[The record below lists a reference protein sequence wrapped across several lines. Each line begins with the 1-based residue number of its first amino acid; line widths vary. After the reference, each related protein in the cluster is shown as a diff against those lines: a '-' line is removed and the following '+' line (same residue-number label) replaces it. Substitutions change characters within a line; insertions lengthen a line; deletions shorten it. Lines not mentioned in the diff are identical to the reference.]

1 MAMSVRD
8 LTPFFAPRSI
18 AVVGAGERATS
29 SGGAIMQMLRQA
41 GYGGRVVP
49 VNPKGGTIFGYE
61 SVTSIAAV
69 DPPVELAV
77 IVIRPDAIL
86 DAAKECADRGIRNL
100 LILPGG
106 FAEAGPPGIARN
118 EALLKLAA
126 ERDLTVAGPNC
137 AGIVHLD
144 PKLRF
149 AATFLR
155 DLPPG
160 TQGGAAA
167 NGLAFISQSG
177 ALAEEVIDK
186 ANARSLPLSSVV
198 SVGNAVHLGV
208 EDYLAWLG
216 ERPEIGAALLYVES
230 IEDHER
236 FRSVARKVAATKP
249 VIALFGGRTGIGAE
263 AAAAHTGA
271 VANDDAAIDA
281 FCASC
286 GIVRVES
293 LRRLLVAAKAF
304 GRFPQGLGSSPS
316 RQPWLTPPRTTT
328 RC

>member
-1 MAMSVRD
+1 MSTPRHD

-18 AVVGAGERATS
+18 AVVGAGERPTS
-29 SGGAIMQMLRQA
+29 SGGAVMQMLRLA

-61 SVTSIAAV
+61 AVTSIAAIDSPV
-69 DPPVELAV
+69 DLAV
-77 IVIRPDAIL
+77 IVIRPDAIVE
-86 DAAKECADRGIRNL
+86 AAAEAADRGIRNL

-106 FAEAGPPGIARN
+106 FAEAGPSGVARN

-126 ERDLTVAGPNC
+126 ERGVTVAGPNC

-144 PKLRF
+144 PKWRF

-160 TQGGAAA
+160 TKEGAEA

-177 ALAEEVIDK
+177 ALAEEFIDK
-186 ANARSLPLSSVV
+186 ANTRGLPLTSVV

-216 ERPEIGAALLYVES
+216 ERPEIGAALL
-230 IEDHER
+230 
-236 FRSVARKVAATKP
+236 
-249 VIALFGGRTGIGAE
+249 
-263 AAAAHTGA
+263 
-271 VANDDAAIDA
+271 
-281 FCASC
+281 
-286 GIVRVES
+286 
-293 LRRLLVAAKAF
+293 
-304 GRFPQGLGSSPS
+304 
-316 RQPWLTPPRTTT
+316 
-328 RC
+328 